1 MQRLRR
7 EEAHSR
13 GREIVEFNK
22 ENKRIRD
29 QEAEIEKEQNAILL
43 DYALRKEA
51 EQIAIE
57 EAKRNANRESAM
69 KYKKYL
75 EEQMIKEAE
84 DTAFLDEVR
93 RREEEKVWKA
103 RDDALKAREDARRYL
118 MQMVDQGRQ
127 EQIRYRHEQ
136 TIREKEDDK
145 KFLYKFAVDNEE
157 GRRKDEAE
165 RERRRNENL
174 ANNQELQKQIEI
186 RKMREELERQ
196 EAYLADKEMKYRE
209 KVHQQKLAEQ
219 AGSVRLQYPLQK
231 NNWFT

>member
-1 MQRLRR
+1 M
-7 EEAHSR
+7 
-13 GREIVEFNK
+13 
-22 ENKRIRD
+22 
-29 QEAEIEKEQNAILL
+29 EKEQNTILL

-51 EQIAIE
+51 EQIAFE
-57 EAKRNANRESAM
+57 EAKKHANREAAL
-69 KYKKYL
+69 KYKKFL

-84 DTAFLDEVR
+84 DTAFVDEVR